1 VVTQIPIQSAAPLG
15 PTPAEERVVLHNISW
30 ETFERLLQ
38 EAGDHRNTR
47 FYYLDST
54 LEIMSPL
61 FIHEASNRFIER
73 LICAATDT
81 LGMNCRVA
89 GSVTL
94 RCQPKNSGA
103 EPDSSYYIQN
113 EPLVRHLNELDLRQ
127 DPPPDLV
134 VEVDITSP
142 SDRRFSIYARLGIP
156 ELWQFDGQTI
166 QYYELRDGEY
176 VATQISPAFPML
188 SADVI
193 LQSLQK
199 RLNIGETQAIREF
212 KSWLQQVPPV

>member
-1 VVTQIPIQSAAPLG
+1 VVTQIPIQSAAPLF

-61 FIHEASNRFIER
+61 FIHEASNRFIEA
-73 LICAATDT
+73 LIGGAAEV
-81 LGMNCRVA
+81 LELNLRRA

-94 RCQPKNSGA
+94 RQQPKQAGA
-103 EPDSSYYIQN
+103 EPDSSFYIQS
-113 EPLVRHLNELDLRQ
+113 EPLVRHLNELDLRR

-134 VEVDITSP
+134 VEVDITNP
-142 SDRRFSIYARLGIP
+142 SEGRFPIYARLGIP

-188 SADVI
+188 PADVI

-199 RLNIGETQAIREF
+199 RLNIGETQAVLEF
-212 KSWLQQVPPV
+212 KTWIQQA